1 MRRVW
6 VNILNEIINAKNTI
20 TLSAKLSR
28 TSMVVDTGN
37 YKNIVKR
44 FPHLDTLKSF
54 IERLSD
60 AGCVID
66 IIHNQLDG
74 DALTEEYIYIIK
86 KPNELMAETQSKFL
100 YELDKIEPE
109 CIDYEYTGNLIP
121 KETSGIVQ
129 KLIIHTDN
137 NMFTV
142 DISGIN
148 SQSFGVINIRK
159 DIKHGICVPESITLL
174 YDRYSKDTDIL
185 IKHELEKQKYKL
197 ELIEKILVLIKLYRP
212 YM

>member
-6 VNILNEIINAKNTI
+6 VNILNEIINAKDTI

-28 TSMVVDTGN
+28 TSMVIDTGD
-37 YKNIVKR
+37 YKNVIKR

-66 IIHNQLDG
+66 TIHNQLDG
-74 DALTEEYIYIIK
+74 NTLIEEYIYIIK
-86 KPNELMAETQSKFL
+86 KPNELMAKTQSKFL
-100 YELDKIEPE
+100 YELDKIEQE

-121 KETSGIVQ
+121 KEISGIVQ
-129 KLIIHTDN
+129 KFIMHTNDN
-137 NMFTV
+137 VFTV
-142 DISGIN
+142 DVTSINANNLGI
-148 SQSFGVINIRK
+148 VNIHK
-159 DIKHGICVPESITLL
+159 KHKTKLYVTETIDLL
-174 YDRYSKDTDIL
+174 YERYSTDTDML
-185 IKHELEKQKYKL
+185 KHELEGHKYEP
-197 ELIEKILVLIKLYRP
+197 ELTKTILTLLKLYRP

>member
-6 VNILNEIINAKNTI
+6 VNILNEIMNANETV

-28 TSMVVDTGN
+28 NSMVVDVGD
-37 YKNIVKR
+37 YKKVIKR
-44 FPHLDTLKSF
+44 FPHLDTLKTF
-54 IERLSD
+54 IEKLSD

-66 IIHNQLDG
+66 EIHNQLEG
-74 DALTEEYIYIIK
+74 NALIEEYIYIIK
-86 KPNELMAETQSKFL
+86 KPSELMAKTQSTFL

-121 KETSGIVQ
+121 KEISGIVQ
-129 KLIIHTDN
+129 KLIIHTKN
-137 NMFTV
+137 RIFTV
-142 DISGIN
+142 NISGIN
-148 SQSFGVINIRK
+148 SESFGVINIRK
-159 DIKHGICVPESITLL
+159 DIKHGLCVPESITLL
-174 YDRYSKDTDIL
+174 YDRYSKDTDVL
-185 IKHELEKQKYKL
+185 IKHELEKQKYKP

>member
-6 VNILNEIINAKNTI
+6 VNVLNKIINAKDTI

-28 TSMVVDTGN
+28 TSMVIDIGN
-37 YKNIVKR
+37 YKNVIKR

-66 IIHNQLDG
+66 EIHNNLEG
-74 DALTEEYIYIIK
+74 NALTEEYIYLIK
-86 KPNELMAETQSKFL
+86 KPNELMAEAQSKFL

-121 KETSGIVQ
+121 KEISGIVQ
-129 KLIIHTDN
+129 KLIMHTEN
-137 NMFTV
+137 RIFTV

-148 SQSFGVINIRK
+148 SQNFGVINIRK
-159 DIKHGICVPESITLL
+159 DIKHSLCVPESITLL
-174 YDRYSKDTDIL
+174 YDRYSKDTDVL

>member
-6 VNILNEIINAKNTI
+6 VNILNEIINAKDTI

-28 TSMVVDTGN
+28 ASMVIDIGN
-37 YKNIVKR
+37 YKHIVKR

-60 AGCVID
+60 AGCVINT
-66 IIHNQLDG
+66 IHNQLDG
-74 DALTEEYIYIIK
+74 NALTEEYIYIIK
-86 KPNELMAETQSKFL
+86 KPNELIAETQSKFL

-121 KETSGIVQ
+121 KEISGIVQ

-137 NMFTV
+137 NIFTV
-142 DISGIN
+142 DVTSINANNLGI
-148 SQSFGVINIRK
+148 INIHK
-159 DIKHGICVPESITLL
+159 KHKKEFYVIETIDLL
-174 YDRYSKDTDIL
+174 YERYTKDTDA
-185 IKHELEKQKYKL
+185 IKHELEKQGYKP
-197 ELIEKILVLIKLYRP
+197 EIIKKILTLLKLYRP